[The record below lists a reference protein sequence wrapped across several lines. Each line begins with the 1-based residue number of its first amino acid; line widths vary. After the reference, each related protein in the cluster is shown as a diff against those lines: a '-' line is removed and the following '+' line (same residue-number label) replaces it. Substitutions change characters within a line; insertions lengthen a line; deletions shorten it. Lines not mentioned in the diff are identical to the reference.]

1 MTAHQLFS
9 CQKMKGLIIFPSCL
23 VTELLYLIRVIES
36 SRYHSR
42 SIDDKFTMMLAKWL
56 EVSTEHTWSDL
67 SAALEAIGNKRLACS
82 IKEKYGEGEGKTKF
96 NFGNRN
102 FY

>member
-1 MTAHQLFS
+1 
-9 CQKMKGLIIFPSCL
+9 
-23 VTELLYLIRVIES
+23 
-36 SRYHSR
+36 
-42 SIDDKFTMMLAKWL
+42 MMLAKWL